1 MKALLSKLIHIL
13 IMPCSH
19 VPALIEQR
27 NAGKLSFVKRVRL
40 HMHLSVCKF
49 CAAYARKVEQIDRL
63 LLKNT
68 SRLKEKEEFK
78 DAEIQWFK
86 ERIKEKINS

>member
-1 MKALLSKLIHIL
+1 
-13 IMPCSH
+13 
-19 VPALIEQR
+19 
-27 NAGKLSFVKRVRL
+27 
-40 HMHLSVCKF
+40 MHLSVCKF
-49 CAAYARKVEQIDRL
+49 CSAYARKVEQIDRL